1 MRECGLENFTIE
13 VIERCETPEQ
23 TKARERF
30 WIKVLKSKIPNGY
43 NQTDGG
49 ESVKPKLWR
58 RAAQLGRSLIEMT
71 IAESLKRF
79 RKEHRLS
86 QREVAQVWGVTP
98 QAYQIYERD
107 TDPVIPSAEVLKKIA
122 VAFNVSMDYLVGLS
136 DEPRPVPAE
145 KTLVD
150 AIAACR
156 DSIQKVLAEVDK
168 AAAKANASPQPSQG
182 AAQ

>member
-1 MRECGLENFTIE
+1 MSIGYAKNFLRRLQYI
-13 VIERCETPEQ
+13 CC
-23 TKARERF
+23 ARACRVVYFVRKEL
-30 WIKVLKSKIPNGY
+30 V
-43 NQTDGG
+43 
-49 ESVKPKLWR
+49 
-58 RAAQLGRSLIEMT
+58 EMT

-122 VAFNVSMDYLVGLS
+122 VAFNVSADYLLGLS

-156 DSIQKVLAEVDK
+156 DSIQKVLAQVDK
-168 AAAKANASPQPSQG
+168 AAAKANASPQG

>member
-1 MRECGLENFTIE
+1 
-13 VIERCETPEQ
+13 
-23 TKARERF
+23 
-30 WIKVLKSKIPNGY
+30 
-43 NQTDGG
+43 
-49 ESVKPKLWR
+49 
-58 RAAQLGRSLIEMT
+58 MT

-122 VAFNVSMDYLVGLS
+122 VAFNVSVDYLVGLS